1 MTNQDRCHELYE
13 EINGWTLD
21 DTFQMVLNSQNK
33 DEQDFFGAIGNYLL
47 QKRQKKILEQ
57 KVFLGSYK
65 ASDWKRLLNQ

>member
-13 EINGWTLD
+13 EINGLTLD

-33 DEQDFFGAIGNYLL
+33 DEQDFFGAVGNYLL

-57 KVFLGSYK
+57 KVFLGSCK
-65 ASDWKRLLNQ
+65 ASDRERLL